1 MKSTCKELRQRAWD
15 ALSVNQNYWY
25 AVLLFVVYTAI
36 SGALSGAS
44 MGFLALLAFPMAF
57 AFNVEILGIA
67 REKKQP
73 QIENLFSIYRDNF
86 GKSFLVV
93 FLVMLFVG
101 LWSLLLVIPGIIMA
115 YAYSMSVYISNDN
128 PELQAMDCIKKSRE
142 LMNGHKWDL
151 FVLDLSFIGWILL
164 ACLTFGFGFLF
175 LQPYIETAHAE
186 FYKELVDKQEPSQPE
201 ATVVAAE

>member
-1 MKSTCKELRQRAWD
+1 MKSTCEELRQRAWD

-115 YAYSMSVYISNDN
+115 YAYSMSVFVSHDN
-128 PELQAMDCIKKSRE
+128 PELPAMDCIKKSRE